1 MIHEGGWQW
10 HTIEVNDDD
19 YLQQQYTN
27 LEFLTTQDYTQPYI
41 RLYTTTHTKSLMY
54 MQGLSSNRGENNG
67 NNCLKVFVL
76 EAASGSMQYRH
87 PMQVES
93 PANKYNLQ

>member
-1 MIHEGGWQW
+1 
-10 HTIEVNDDD
+10 
-19 YLQQQYTN
+19 
-27 LEFLTTQDYTQPYI
+27 
-41 RLYTTTHTKSLMY
+41 

-93 PANKYNLQ
+93 PANQYNLQQQYTKLGRNTQDYTQQNTRL